1 MSTSDFVVIATAYT
15 ESMKHLFNKEAFA
28 TMKNTAILVNISRGN
43 YCIIIHIKAPINWS
57 KLVKET
63 AGGGNSFGGLCTYYK
78 CC

>member
-43 YCIIIHIKAPINWS
+43 YYLIISADI
-57 KLVKET
+57 LVKET
-63 AGGGNSFGGLCTYYK
+63 DGSGNYFGGLCTH
-78 CC
+78 